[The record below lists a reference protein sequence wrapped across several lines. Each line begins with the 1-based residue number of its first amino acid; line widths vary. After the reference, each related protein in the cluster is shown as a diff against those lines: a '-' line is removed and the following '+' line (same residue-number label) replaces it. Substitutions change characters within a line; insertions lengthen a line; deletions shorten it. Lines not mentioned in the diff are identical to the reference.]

1 MLVTNYFHTIDYV
14 FMIIY
19 VIVLIAMGI
28 YFKSKASESIEDYI
42 MGGKKIPW
50 WAMGISG
57 MAQFLD
63 LTGTALI
70 VSFLFIIGPQ
80 GLFIEFRGG
89 AVLIMV
95 FMMLWIGKWHR
106 RSGCLTGAQWNIFRF
121 GDCWGGRFAQ
131 LISVLAISMF
141 TIGMLAYLT
150 KGVGLFL
157 STFLPYSPEACAYTL
172 IALATVYT
180 MFSGFYGVIFTD
192 LFQSLIIVTAVI
204 YISVKAFFAI
214 SGLGGTEEIEKLA
227 VEVTGNP
234 DWMCSS
240 PQWKANM
247 PNGYEKYTPLIPLM
261 VWYLFRNVLDGFGKI
276 GDPKYFGAK
285 TDREVSKLNA
295 LWTVVMAIRWPM
307 VMGIAVLGLIMV
319 ADLFPDQ
326 SRLPE
331 ATQLIK
337 QEYVVN
343 HSGEEITKPK
353 WGNHISQLANNPK
366 EFNPE
371 LIAGLKDVMG
381 DGKWV
386 EKMNLLSYD
395 GTVNPEKI
403 LSSVLLTSVGA
414 GLRGILIL
422 ALIAASM
429 STFDTLVNMATG
441 QIVNDFYRKYFRPN
455 AETKELIRASWVA
468 VALLVTGGIYL
479 AANADSIEDIWG
491 WIMMGLS
498 GAFLVPNLMR
508 LYWWRFNGTGT
519 AVGSLVGMTAAI
531 MQRIFLPEINEFYQ
545 LGYALTAGL
554 TGGLIGTYLDKPTDP
569 EVLKNFYLKTRPFG
583 FWGHL
588 KRKLP
593 EAEQKK
599 VTREHF
605 FDILAIPF
613 TLLWQVTMF
622 LFPMLIVIHNWPA
635 FWGAFALWWVG
646 GAGVYFFWWRPLPK
660 TNVYDDD
667 VEFVKEPV
675 E

>member
-1 MLVTNYFHTIDYV
+1 MLATGYFGIIDYV
-14 FMIIY
+14 FMAIY
-19 VIVLIAMGI
+19 VVVLVAMGF

-42 MGGKKIPW
+42 IGGRKIPW

-70 VSFLFIIGPQ
+70 VSFLFMLGPQ
-80 GLFIEFRGG
+80 GLFVEFRGG

-106 RSGCLTGAQWNIFRF
+106 RSGCLTGAEWNIFRF

-150 KGVGLFL
+150 KGVGIFL
-157 STFLPYSPEACAYTL
+157 STFLPFSPNACAYGL

-192 LFQSLIIVTAVI
+192 LFQSMIIVVAVI
-204 YISVKAFFAI
+204 YISVKAFLAI
-214 SGLGGTEEIEKLA
+214 SGTEEIEALA
-227 VEVTGNP
+227 LEVTRNP
-234 DWMCSS
+234 DWMSGS
-240 PQWKANM
+240 PKWQATM
-247 PNGYEKYTPLIPLM
+247 PAGYEQYKPLIPLM
-261 VWYLFRNVLDGFGKI
+261 MWYLFRNILDGFGKI

-285 TDREVSKLNA
+285 TDREVGKLNA
-295 LWTVVMAIRWPM
+295 LWTIVMSIRWPM
-307 VMGIAVLGLIMV
+307 VMGVAVLGLFLV
-319 ADLFPDQ
+319 SDLFPDQ
-326 SRLPE
+326 SRLPQ
-331 ATQLIK
+331 ATQMIK
-337 QEYVVN
+337 QEYVAT
-343 HSGEEITKPK
+343 HGGEEITKPE
-353 WGNHISQLANNPK
+353 WGSHISKIANRP
-366 EFNPE
+366 EDFNPE
-371 LIAGLKDVMG
+371 LIAGLKGIMG
-381 DGKWV
+381 DGKWL
-386 EKMNLLSYD
+386 EKMNLLSYN

-403 LSSVLLTSVGA
+403 LSSVLLTSVDA

-429 STFDTLVNMATG
+429 STFDTTVNMATG
-441 QIVNDFYRKYFRPN
+441 MVVNDLYRKYFRPE
-455 AETKELIRASWVA
+455 AKTKELIRASWVT
-468 VALLVTGGIYL
+468 VSLLVAGGIYF
-479 AANADSIEDIWG
+479 AQNADSIEDIWG

-531 MQRIFLPEINEFYQ
+531 LQRIFFPDFNEFLQ
-545 LGYALTAGL
+545 LGYALVAGL

-569 EVLKNFYLKTRPFG
+569 EVLKTFYLKTRPFG

-588 KRKLP
+588 KKMLP
-593 EAEQKK
+593 EDEQKK

-605 FDILAIPF
+605 YDILSIPF
-613 TLLWQVTMF
+613 ALIWQVTMF

-635 FWGAFALWWVG
+635 FWGAFILWWVG
-646 GAGVYFFWWRPLPK
+646 GAGVYFFWWRQLPE

-667 VEFVKEPV
+667 VEFVSGPLE

>member
-1 MLVTNYFHTIDYV
+1 MDVTGYFGVIDYV
-14 FMIIY
+14 FMTIY
-19 VIVLIAMGI
+19 VLVLVGLGI
-28 YFKSKASESIEDYI
+28 YLKGKASESIEDYI
-42 MGGKKIPW
+42 IGGKKIPW

-70 VSFLFIIGPQ
+70 VSFLFMLGPQ

-106 RSGCLTGAQWNIFRF
+106 RSGCLTGAEWNIFRF

-150 KGVGLFL
+150 KGVGIFL
-157 STFLPYSPEACAYTL
+157 STFLPFSPEICAYGL

-192 LFQSLIIVTAVI
+192 LFQSLIIITAVI
-204 YISVKAFFAI
+204 YISIKAFLAI
-214 SGLGGTEEIEKLA
+214 SGTEEIESLA
-227 VEVTGNP
+227 LEVTRNP
-234 DWMCSS
+234 EWMSGS
-240 PQWKANM
+240 PKWQANM
-247 PNGYEKYTPLIPLM
+247 PGGYEQYKPLIPLM
-261 VWYLFRNVLDGFGKI
+261 MWYLFRNILDGFGKI

-285 TDREVSKLNA
+285 TDREVGKLNA
-295 LWTVVMAIRWPM
+295 LWTIVMSIRWPM
-307 VMGIAVLGLIMV
+307 VMGVAVLGLFLV

-331 ATQLIK
+331 AAQMIK
-337 QEYVVN
+337 QEYVAT
-343 HSGEEITKPK
+343 HGEEITKPE
-353 WGNHISQLANNPK
+353 WGSYISKIANSPE
-366 EFNPE
+366 EFRPA
-371 LIAGLKDVMG
+371 LIAGLEDVLG
-381 DGKWV
+381 EGKWG
-386 EKMNLLSYD
+386 EKMNLLSYN

-403 LSSVLLTSVGA
+403 LSSVLLTSVDA

-429 STFDTLVNMATG
+429 STFDTTVNMATG
-441 QIVNDFYRKYFRPN
+441 MVVNDLYRKYFRPK
-455 AETKELIRASWVA
+455 AGTKELIRASWVT
-468 VALLVTGGIYL
+468 VALLVGGGVYF
-479 AANADSIEDIWG
+479 ARNADSIEDIWG

-531 MQRIFLPEINEFYQ
+531 LQRIFFPEFNEFLQ
-545 LGYALTAGL
+545 LGYALAAGL
-554 TGGLIGTYLDKPTDP
+554 IGGLIGTFLDKPTDP
-569 EVLKNFYLKTRPFG
+569 EVLKEFYLKTRPFG

-599 VTREHF
+599 VSREHF

-635 FWGAFALWWVG
+635 FWGAFALWWGG
-646 GAGVYFFWWRPLPK
+646 GAGVYFFWWRQLPE